1 MEQGDVDYFGNEV
14 GASVYRACEK
24 DHLEVVKILLAAE
37 AKPDRARGYD
47 GKTALHVAS
56 EKGHLKV
63 VRALVAAGADT
74 NIEGRY
80 CGSSL
85 CLACLNGHLEVV
97 NILLAA
103 GVKPN
108 RANGYNETTA
118 LHDASYYGH
127 LKVVKALVAAGADT
141 SVSVS
146 FRECVCV
153 PGCFSSCCPR
163 LLFPLC

>member
-1 MEQGDVDYFGNEV
+1 MLLQEAAKSGNHHPIPYLLEFNNKP
-14 GASVYRACEK
+14 AADNSLYLACENG
-24 DHLEVVKILLAAE
+24 HLEVAKILLAAE

-56 EKGHLKV
+56 EKQ
-63 VRALVAAGADT
+63 
-74 NIEGRY
+74 
-80 CGSSL
+80 
-85 CLACLNGHLEVV
+85 
-97 NILLAA
+97 
-103 GVKPN
+103 
-108 RANGYNETTA
+108 TA
-118 LHDASYYGH
+118 LHAASNNGH